1 MPLHLRCKGRS
12 QCQFGAS
19 VISQGC
25 VWIQVW
31 SKSLCPLGYPVET
44 WLSLNATE
52 QKLPSLNLAYLTLTN
67 PCYKDFDVPVILSV
81 AFGFEAPS
89 MNLCYE
95 ISLLSLPV
103 SRRQR
108 LLSLGP
114 ILCRGLANGP
124 TNQHESKNSILGF
137 ICGQGECEREGL

>member
-1 MPLHLRCKGRS
+1 M
-12 QCQFGAS
+12 
-19 VISQGC
+19 
-25 VWIQVW
+25 
-31 SKSLCPLGYPVET
+31 
-44 WLSLNATE
+44 SLNATE

-103 SRRQR
+103 SRRER

-114 ILCRGLANGP
+114 ILCRGFANGP
-124 TNQHESKNSILGF
+124 ADQHGSKNPILGF
-137 ICGQGECEREGL
+137 ICGQGEYEREGV

>member
-1 MPLHLRCKGRS
+1 M
-12 QCQFGAS
+12 
-19 VISQGC
+19 
-25 VWIQVW
+25 
-31 SKSLCPLGYPVET
+31 
-44 WLSLNATE
+44 SLNSME
-52 QKLPSLNLAYLTLTN
+52 QKLQPPKLVGLTIGN
-67 PCYKDFDVPVILSV
+67 SCYKDFDVPVILSV

-103 SRRQR
+103 SRRER

-137 ICGQGECEREGL
+137 IRGQGEYERESL